1 MAASVLG
8 ADGAQAKFDVTINGA
23 YWAING
29 FVKENDDPGDQGFRR
44 QNQALNQD
52 AELRF
57 NFKQTFDN
65 GITAGG
71 RVAMKGQTNGGALPV
86 NSGSAGFDQIDEK
99 WGYLRGGFG
108 ELRFGDD
115 DDVRRQMATAAPFAS
130 VLFQANS
137 PPFTFNN
144 YQLPAGHAVFTN
156 STSPFLELESAKLI
170 YFTPMMSGFQ
180 LGASYAPD
188 ATQDRSQAGTG
199 GTDELQFSNAISL
212 AGAYTGEIAGA
223 KLRTSVGFTRAY
235 AERSA
240 FDDPTAWHAGVNV
253 GFGALAVGGS
263 FAIGRDLT
271 QVPFVSTTWNFASA
285 IEATTF
291 EMGGAYS
298 MGPTTV
304 SLNWSHGEYKQLDR
318 NTDSLDHLQ
327 LSIGHWIGEGA
338 QVAGMVGLFD
348 YDDEGVMDNDNSG
361 WQAGVGIT
369 MFL

>member
-23 YWAING
+23 YWAIYG

-235 AERSA
+235 AERS
-240 FDDPTAWHAGVNV
+240 
-253 GFGALAVGGS
+253 L
-263 FAIGRDLT
+263 IR
-271 QVPFVSTTWNFASA
+271 
-285 IEATTF
+285 
-291 EMGGAYS
+291 
-298 MGPTTV
+298 
-304 SLNWSHGEYKQLDR
+304 
-318 NTDSLDHLQ
+318 
-327 LSIGHWIGEGA
+327 
-338 QVAGMVGLFD
+338 
-348 YDDEGVMDNDNSG
+348 
-361 WQAGVGIT
+361 
-369 MFL
+369 

>member
-23 YWAING
+23 FWAIYG

-170 YFTPMMSGFQ
+170 YFTPMMRGFQ
-180 LGASYAPD
+180 LGLPMRPMRRRIARRPAP
-188 ATQDRSQAGTG
+188 AA
-199 GTDELQFSNAISL
+199 
-212 AGAYTGEIAGA
+212 
-223 KLRTSVGFTRAY
+223 RTSFNSPTPSPLPGPIPARL
-235 AERSA
+235 AERNSA
-240 FDDPTAWHAGVNV
+240 LRWASPAPMP
-253 GFGALAVGGS
+253 
-263 FAIGRDLT
+263 RCRPLT
-271 QVPFVSTTWNFASA
+271 IRRP
-285 IEATTF
+285 
-291 EMGGAYS
+291 
-298 MGPTTV
+298 
-304 SLNWSHGEYKQLDR
+304 
-318 NTDSLDHLQ
+318 
-327 LSIGHWIGEGA
+327 
-338 QVAGMVGLFD
+338 GMR
-348 YDDEGVMDNDNSG
+348 
-361 WQAGVGIT
+361 A
-369 MFL
+369 